1 MSGENND
8 ATGDSSRESQPQG
21 QSRTLPDGETEQR
34 QSGQSPQGQGEQH
47 ARQAPIRRDSLGDV
61 ISRPDTLNAVK
72 NYGLGIA
79 GAGLGV
85 GVVGFL
91 AAGAVTGSGDGEGAF
106 LAAILSVLFASV
118 GLLCL
123 PLLGA
128 PAGALVV
135 RQVRRSEAV
144 NYVEPNDRQII
155 ATAALA
161 GVVGVGVGSF
171 LAAFLTLFGFD
182 SSGAVG
188 DLLSSIVG
196 SAVAGGIA
204 AAVGGYA
211 EVNFGVGA

>member
-1 MSGENND
+1 ME
-8 ATGDSSRESQPQG
+8 
-21 QSRTLPDGETEQR
+21 
-34 QSGQSPQGQGEQH
+34 
-47 ARQAPIRRDSLGDV
+47 
-61 ISRPDTLNAVK
+61 

-91 AAGAVTGSGDGEGAF
+91 AAGAVTGSGGGQGAF
-106 LAAILSVLFASV
+106 LAAIVSVLFASV
-118 GLLCL
+118 GLLGL

-135 RQVRRSEAV
+135 RQVRRIEAV
-144 NYVEPNDRQII
+144 DYVEPNDRQIVV
-155 ATAALA
+155 TAALA
-161 GVVGVGVGSF
+161 GVVGVGIGSF

-182 SSGAVG
+182 SAGSVG

-196 SAVAGGIA
+196 SALAGGIV